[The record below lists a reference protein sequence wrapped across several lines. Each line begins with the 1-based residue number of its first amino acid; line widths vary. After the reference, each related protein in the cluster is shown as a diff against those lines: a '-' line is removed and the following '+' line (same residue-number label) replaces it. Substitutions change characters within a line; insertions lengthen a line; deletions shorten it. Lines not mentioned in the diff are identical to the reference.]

1 MVLMESRLRVLS
13 MAQSQSI
20 DQLTDSTSKAVE
32 SMVKSSD
39 GVANMTAIKE
49 DSQIIEQQCQLL
61 SSLM

>member
-1 MVLMESRLRVLS
+1 

>member
-1 MVLMESRLRVLS
+1 MVHMESRLRVLS